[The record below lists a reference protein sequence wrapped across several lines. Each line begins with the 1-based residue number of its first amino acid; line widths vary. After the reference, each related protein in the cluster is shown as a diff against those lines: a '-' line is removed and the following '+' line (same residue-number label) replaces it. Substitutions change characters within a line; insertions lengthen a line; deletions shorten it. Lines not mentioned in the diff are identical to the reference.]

1 MIMRAFA
8 ADEATAL
15 PAPGLRQGGCRRSAA
30 FASAASLIFIF
41 VDEIMAVSLCFYFAS
56 PTTTTTM
63 MMLMVMMMKL
73 ALPALTSE
81 LF

>member
-1 MIMRAFA
+1 MRR
-8 ADEATAL
+8 
-15 PAPGLRQGGCRRSAA
+15 LRCQRARTEGGCRRSAA

-56 PTTTTTM
+56 PTKM
-63 MMLMVMMMKL
+63 MMMMMMKL
-73 ALPALTSE
+73 LLPPLPALTSE

>member
-1 MIMRAFA
+1 MRR
-8 ADEATAL
+8 
-15 PAPGLRQGGCRRSAA
+15 LRCQRARTEGGCRRSAA

-56 PTTTTTM
+56 PTTTTTTTTLM
-63 MMLMVMMMKL
+63 MMMMMKL
-73 ALPALTSE
+73 LLPALPALTSE

>member
-1 MIMRAFA
+1 MRR
-8 ADEATAL
+8 
-15 PAPGLRQGGCRRSAA
+15 LRCRRARTEGGCRRSAA

-56 PTTTTTM
+56 PAKM
-63 MMLMVMMMKL
+63 MMMMMMKL
-73 ALPALTSE
+73 LLPPLPALTSE

>member
-1 MIMRAFA
+1 MRR
-8 ADEATAL
+8 
-15 PAPGLRQGGCRRSAA
+15 LRCQRARTEGGCRRSAA

-56 PTTTTTM
+56 PTKM
-63 MMLMVMMMKL
+63 MMMMMKL
-73 ALPALTSE
+73 LLPPLPALTSE

>member
-1 MIMRAFA
+1 MRR
-8 ADEATAL
+8 
-15 PAPGLRQGGCRRSAA
+15 LRCRRARTEGGCRRSAA

-56 PTTTTTM
+56 PTKM
-63 MMLMVMMMKL
+63 MMMMMKL
-73 ALPALTSE
+73 LPPPLPALTSE

>member
-1 MIMRAFA
+1 MRR
-8 ADEATAL
+8 
-15 PAPGLRQGGCRRSAA
+15 LRCQRPRTEGGCRRSAA

-56 PTTTTTM
+56 PTKM
-63 MMLMVMMMKL
+63 MMMMMKL
-73 ALPALTSE
+73 LLLPPLPALTSE

>member
-1 MIMRAFA
+1 MRR
-8 ADEATAL
+8 
-15 PAPGLRQGGCRRSAA
+15 LRCQRVRTEGGCRDGSAA

-56 PTTTTTM
+56 PTTTTLMM
-63 MMLMVMMMKL
+63 MMLMKPL
-73 ALPALTSE
+73 LPALPALTSE